1 MEKKELPG
9 CPKLLSDLARNG
21 TLEVHTSQHYP
32 STDEAM
38 AETDYVKEFQKA
50 NLHITSVI
58 KNVAEFLVA
67 IGLFS
72 FVGKAYDSPQ
82 ASIVSNVLLIAL
94 GSYLTASI
102 QHYTLMIPRIGK
114 KYYGLLFALSVAMAF
129 GSAVA
134 LQTYLLA
141 PTVKAIERQLATTP
155 PAPQPQAAPSHAE
168 IPAPPS
174 PGTAAPKPAAAPL
187 SGSSCHVYTLVLKA
201 TTFTPQACWG
211 VICAIDA
218 SA

>member
-1 MEKKELPG
+1 
-9 CPKLLSDLARNG
+9 
-21 TLEVHTSQHYP
+21 
-32 STDEAM
+32 M

-67 IGLFS
+67 VGLFS

-114 KYYGLLFALSVAMAF
+114 KYYGPLFALSVTVAF

-155 PAPQPQAAPSHAE
+155 PALQPQAVPSPAE
-168 IPAPPS
+168 TRVLPAPGTDVPRPAADPS
-174 PGTAAPKPAAAPL
+174 AAAAAAPAP
-187 SGSSCHVYTLVLKA
+187 SVPPSVGPTRSNSPEARK
-201 TTFTPQACWG
+201 P
-211 VICAIDA
+211 D
-218 SA
+218 